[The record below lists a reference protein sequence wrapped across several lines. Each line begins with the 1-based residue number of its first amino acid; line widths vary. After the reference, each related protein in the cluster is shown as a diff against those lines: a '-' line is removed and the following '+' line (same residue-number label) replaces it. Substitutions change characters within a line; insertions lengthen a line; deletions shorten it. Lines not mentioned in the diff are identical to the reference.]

1 MTIVH
6 FTACPHGV
14 YGINCEDKCSINCG
28 VPGKCDR
35 VTGDCAKGCQVGWKG
50 STCDTST
57 RFRFLAATY
66 QNTSLTCVNI
76 IYYFS
81 VFKKVGFLLHG
92 NIHNGWKISRLQWN
106 LNKILISLALVEKS
120 QRFTI
125 HILNFQF
132 IYNVRYKV
140 WKQKLYML
148 TYNSDKKR

>member
-14 YGINCEDKCSINCG
+14 YGINCEYKCSINCG

-35 VTGDCAKGCQVGWKG
+35 VTGDCEKGCQVGWKG

-81 VFKKVGFLLHG
+81 FFQNGGFFCYMVIYTTAGKYHDYNEIWIRFWFPWPLLK
-92 NIHNGWKISRLQWN
+92 NPRDLPSIFWISN
-106 LNKILISLALVEKS
+106 LYI
-120 QRFTI
+120 T
-125 HILNFQF
+125 
-132 IYNVRYKV
+132 
-140 WKQKLYML
+140 
-148 TYNSDKKR
+148 

>member
-6 FTACPHGV
+6 LTACPHGV

-35 VTGDCAKGCQVGWKG
+35 VTGDCEKGCQVGWKG
-50 STCDTST
+50 STCVTST

-81 VFKKVGFLLHG
+81 FFQNGGFFVT
-92 NIHNGWKISRLQWN
+92 W
-106 LNKILISLALVEKS
+106 
-120 QRFTI
+120 
-125 HILNFQF
+125 
-132 IYNVRYKV
+132 
-140 WKQKLYML
+140 
-148 TYNSDKKR
+148 